1 MHHHSGF
8 NLRAAAIQNNITSE
22 QKSGGFPLPVDL
34 IRVVAIILVLMYHA
48 ANEPYS
54 QLNMT
59 STQYFVFWWSTTF
72 FLSIVVL
79 GVPLFIMLSGA
90 LLLQPQKA
98 NEPIRFFLK
107 KRLSRIGVAFA
118 FWSVIYFAWSY
129 FVDHTAL
136 TANSI
141 LQSLLDGGAYKQF
154 WFIYLI
160 MGLYLITPILRVVTA
175 NADRK
180 ILRYLIILWFIGVA
194 LVPLFH
200 LFSGFQV
207 DSNLFAFGG
216 FIGYFVLGTYLI
228 GLQMQT
234 KTVKRLLVL
243 GIISTI
249 AATYLMNFV
258 FQSMGEYYF
267 FTYVTS
273 ATVIVSAAAL
283 FMLLSKRHP
292 DWPKN
297 SHPKI
302 QQLVGAISANTLP
315 IFFLHVI
322 VIEALNQGLLG
333 FRISLLDI
341 TPAVEIPLLTVV
353 TLFLTLGLVM
363 LFKKVA
369 VLKTLIG

>member
-1 MHHHSGF
+1 M
-8 NLRAAAIQNNITSE
+8 REAIIQDDVKLQQTN
-22 QKSGGFPLPVDL
+22 GGFPLPVDL

-54 QLNMT
+54 QLSMMP
-59 STQYFVFWWSTTF
+59 TQYFVFWWSTTII
-72 FLSIVVL
+72 LSVVVL
-79 GVPLFIMLSGA
+79 GVPLFVMLSGA

-98 NEPIRFFLK
+98 AEPIRVFLK
-107 KRLSRIGVAFA
+107 KRLSRIGVAFV
-118 FWSVIYFAWSY
+118 FWSIIYFAWSNL
-129 FVDHTAL
+129 VDHTAL
-136 TANSI
+136 TVNSI
-141 LQSLLDGGAYKQF
+141 IQSFLDGGAYKQF

-160 MGLYLITPILRVVTA
+160 MGLYLITPILRVITA
-175 NADRK
+175 NADRR

-200 LFSGFQV
+200 LVSGFQV
-207 DSNLFAFGG
+207 DSNLFVFGG
-216 FIGYFVLGTYLI
+216 FIGYFVLGTYLM
-228 GLQMQT
+228 GVEVET
-234 KTVKRLLVL
+234 KTAKRLLVL
-243 GIISTI
+243 GVALTI

-258 FQSMGEYYF
+258 FQSMNEYYF

-283 FMLLSKRHP
+283 YMILSKYHR

-302 QQLVGAISANTLP
+302 RWLVKAISANTLP
-315 IFFLHVI
+315 IFFFHVI
-322 VIEALNQGLLG
+322 VIEVLNQGLLG

-353 TLFLTLGLVM
+353 TLFLTLGLVL
-363 LFKKVA
+363 LFKKVP
-369 VLKTLIG
+369 VLRTLIG